1 MFGEIRSMEKYV
13 APLLIVIGLVL
24 AGRIILMNYF
34 FDHTKPR
41 KTKKVTDARFEINTN
56 DSEARA
62 VTLKRKKDSCLVT
75 ISSITGNDE
84 RIESEFNTDNAVLDD
99 IERIT
104 VKYDFQSAKK
114 FPDGHLHEGRSFSID
129 YGTEVRY
136 FVRYY
141 QQLPAE
147 LISMLNE
154 IELVLKQIMQDKGFF
169 E

>member
-1 MFGEIRSMEKYV
+1 M
-13 APLLIVIGLVL
+13 IVIGLVL

-75 ISSITGNDE
+75 ISNITGNDE

-104 VKYDFQSAKK
+104 VKYDFQSAKNSRTGICMK
-114 FPDGHLHEGRSFSID
+114 DALFPSI
-129 YGTEVRY
+129 TE
-136 FVRYY
+136 
-141 QQLPAE
+141 Q
-147 LISMLNE
+147 
-154 IELVLKQIMQDKGFF
+154 K
-169 E
+169 